1 MKIHLKSSFPIIYM
15 YSSII
20 LTDIFA
26 LCVAFAV
33 SVFLRAIFG
42 DVTISLYLKLV
53 PFILLV
59 IAGYAIVGLYP
70 PIGIN
75 PSDEIR
81 RLSLVTSGILI
92 LMISITFF
100 TRTGLQYSRIILF
113 LSWFIALLLVPL
125 FRIFAR
131 EVFSRSRLWGIPVA
145 VMSNCKK
152 GNEVFTALLN
162 NPKAGF
168 RPVAFLSD
176 DSSLEE
182 SVDNGVILGSFSI
195 AAELSRDHG
204 ISHAIMVFPLSS
216 GEELSRLTDR
226 FCASYKHLIIIPE
239 ILSETNLWITPKDV
253 VGNLGLEIKQNLLY
267 KIPQLLKR
275 AFDLFLVII
284 SLVITVPLIAVIS
297 LAIAIDSR
305 GEVIYCQKRLGK
317 NGKVIEMMKF
327 RTMYPDAEERL
338 AKILRTDESLREE
351 WNIHQKLIHDA
362 RVTRVG
368 AFLRRWSL
376 DEIPQIIN
384 IFKGEMSIVGPRPMI
399 VGQEE
404 AYKRGLYLYKR
415 VLPGLTGL
423 WQVSGRSSTTFQ
435 NRARLDAYYVRNW
448 SFWLDMFIILKTP
461 LVILRGEGAS

>member
-1 MKIHLKSSFPIIYM
+1 MKIHFKSSFPIIYM

-53 PFILLV
+53 PLILLV
-59 IAGYAIVGLYP
+59 NAGYAIVGLYP

-113 LSWFIALLLVPL
+113 LSWFIAL
-125 FRIFAR
+125 
-131 EVFSRSRLWGIPVA
+131 
-145 VMSNCKK
+145 K